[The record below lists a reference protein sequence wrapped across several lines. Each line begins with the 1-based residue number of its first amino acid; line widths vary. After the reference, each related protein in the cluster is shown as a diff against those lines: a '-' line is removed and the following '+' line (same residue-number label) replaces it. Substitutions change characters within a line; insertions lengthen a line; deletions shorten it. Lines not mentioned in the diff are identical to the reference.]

1 MVRFLHVMSAMV
13 WVGGQLTISVLL
25 LPIVRDRL
33 TGTDRADVMR
43 QIGRRFGSFTITVFL
58 PVQIA
63 TGILLTWR
71 AGVTVDSLGDPGYGR
86 TLLAKLV
93 VFALVML
100 ASGVHGWAQGTAR
113 AGIARTFAIG
123 TLLGSL
129 VIVLLATAL
138 PGT

>member
-1 MVRFLHVMSAMV
+1 MSAMV

-71 AGVTVDSLGDPGYGR
+71 AASRSIRWAIPVTAGR
-86 TLLAKLV
+86 CWP
-93 VFALVML
+93 
-100 ASGVHGWAQGTAR
+100 SSSCSPW
-113 AGIARTFAIG
+113 
-123 TLLGSL
+123 
-129 VIVLLATAL
+129 
-138 PGT
+138 